1 MRYSKVRILV
11 GIGLVAVAAVLASI
25 AGTWSSHRSTNPAP
39 FGAFVKGGDPDH
51 FSKSSSLATIAQP
64 ESARL
69 SDDSYA
75 GQKYAENAY
84 PADTIPFDLT
94 QSAIASWNSAVA
106 AASKGN
112 GKSSTGTWT
121 SVGPD
126 QATYPGVLNRSGS
139 LYHDSGRITALS
151 LKPGC
156 SPSSCELLLAAAG
169 GGIWFTDKAM
179 QGEVKWQF

>member
-1 MRYSKVRILV
+1 MRYSKPRLLV

-25 AGTWSSHRSTNPAP
+25 AGNWNSHRSTNPAP
-39 FGAFVKGGDPDH
+39 FGAFVKGDPDH
-51 FSKSSSLATIAQP
+51 FGASSRATIGQP
-64 ESARL
+64 ESARTA
-69 SDDSYA
+69 DDSYA
-75 GQKYAENAY
+75 AQKYSENAY
-84 PADTIPFDLT
+84 PADTISFDLT
-94 QSAIASWNSAVA
+94 QNAIASWNSAVS

-126 QATYPGVLNRSGS
+126 QATYPGVLNRSGA

-169 GGIWFTDKAM
+169 GGIW
-179 QGEVKWQF
+179 